1 MAVDLSDGEA
11 ADCLG
16 EAAEGLGEADSAG
29 VGGEAIESSDG
40 KVAVDLSDGKAAEGF
55 GEADSAGAGSEAVE

>member
-11 ADCLG
+11 A
-16 EAAEGLGEADSAG
+16 EGCGEADSAG
-29 VGGEAIESSDG
+29 AGGEAIESSDG
-40 KVAVDLSDGKAAEGF
+40 KVAVDLSDGEAAEGLGEAAEGF